1 MQLVIT
7 SMTITTKK
15 GPTKRTTNA
24 SRKVVVIVG
33 PTASGK
39 TALAV
44 ELSRTHDGEVISADS
59 RQVYTGLNIGT
70 GKVTR
75 SEMKG
80 VRHHLLDVAN
90 PRSVFSADMF
100 VQKASTAIE
109 QIYSRKHLP
118 ILAGGTGFYIDAL
131 MGRVALGAAPANPK
145 LRSTLATHATAALW
159 KLLQQKDPRRY
170 ADIVQKGEL
179 NNRVRLIR
187 AIEIASAPAH
197 TPAPTQ
203 TNTQRYNVLYIGVT
217 HPRDVLRKRI
227 NIRLAAR
234 IKRGMFLEMKRLH
247 TKGLSWKRMREL
259 GLEYR
264 YGAEYLTGSLKRD
277 EVETILQQKIW
288 QYARRQAT
296 YWKRNTE
303 IHWFHP
309 SETKKISALVKNFL
323 EN

>member
-1 MQLVIT
+1 
-7 SMTITTKK
+7 MTITTKK
-15 GPTKRTTNA
+15 GATSGTSNVP
-24 SRKVVVIVG
+24 RKVVVIVG

-44 ELSRTHDGEVISADS
+44 ELSRMYSGEVISADS
-59 RQVYTGLNIGT
+59 RQVYKGLNIGT
-70 GKVTR
+70 GKVTQ

-80 VRHHLLDVAN
+80 VPHHLIDVAS
-90 PRSVFSADMF
+90 PRAVFSADMF
-100 VQKASTAIE
+100 VHKASAAIE

-131 MGRVALGAAPANPK
+131 MGRVILGAVSANPH
-145 LRSTLATHATAALW
+145 LRSTLAGYTTEALW
-159 KLLQQKDPRRY
+159 ELLKRKDPKRY

-187 AIEIASAPAH
+187 AIEIAANP
-197 TPAPTQ
+197 TPPSRQ
-203 TNTQRYNVLYIGVT
+203 KDIPRYNVLYIGVT
-217 HPRDVLRKRI
+217 HPRTALRERI
-227 NIRLAAR
+227 NMRLAAR

-247 TKGLSWKRMREL
+247 ARGLSWKRMREL

-264 YGAEYLTGSLKRD
+264 YGAEYLTGSLKRA

-288 QYARRQAT
+288 QYARRQET
-296 YWKRNTE
+296 YWKRNAE

-309 SETKKISALVKNFL
+309 SEIQKIRGLVADFL
-323 EN
+323 KD